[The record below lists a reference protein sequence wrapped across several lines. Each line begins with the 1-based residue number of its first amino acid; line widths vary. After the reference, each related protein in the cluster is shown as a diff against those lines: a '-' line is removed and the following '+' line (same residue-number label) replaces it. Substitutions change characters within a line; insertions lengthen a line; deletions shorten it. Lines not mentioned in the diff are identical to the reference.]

1 MTDIPIKNT
10 GKTPLPV
17 GGFMVLPGETRIFP
31 EHHVPPHL
39 RPVVAEAEVE
49 APDPDADLKA
59 LLEGNVGEVREA
71 LPAFTDDELDSL
83 EALESEDAGGK
94 GRKGVLEAIAEARLQ
109 RAVDADLD
117 AFKESLQDLDEEAL
131 LAKLDEVGGDVDRQ
145 NLVQAAVE
153 ALDTAGDGES

>member
-1 MTDIPIKNT
+1 MAKKPCTNTTDQIMHVGNT
-10 GKTPLPV
+10 TIWPGQTREVDETLLPDYAA
-17 GGFMVLPGETRIFP
+17 PDTDD
-31 EHHVPPHL
+31 
-39 RPVVAEAEVE
+39 A